1 MSSVSVTQTI
11 ATVSVTSTENAV
23 IVQSSGQPSTVQVVS
38 TGPQGPAG
46 GLRIDSYTTATSV
59 TPNIDSFD
67 FVSID
72 ALASALSFV
81 NPSGTPVNGQRL
93 IIRILDNGSAR
104 SLSWGTAYAS
114 GGVPLPS
121 STTASKRTHL
131 GFIYDGFGLKW
142 YLVAS
147 VTQT

>member
-1 MSSVSVTQTI
+1 MSSVTVSSTV
-11 ATVSVTSTENAV
+11 ATVSVTTTEHQV
-23 IVQSSGQPSTVQVVS
+23 VVQSSAQPSTVNVIA
-38 TGPQGPAG
+38 TGPQGPSG
-46 GLRIDSYTTATSV
+46 GLRIDSYTSATTI
-59 TPNIDSFD
+59 TPNIDAFD

-72 ALASALSFV
+72 ALAAALSFA
-81 NPSGTPVNGQRL
+81 NPTGTPVNGQRL

-104 SLSWGTAYAS
+104 ALSWGAAYAS
-114 GGVPLPS
+114 GGVPLPT

-142 YLVAS
+142 YLVAA